1 MAGVGIELPGP
12 VEHATG
18 RPTNPPIM
26 PGWDGFDVPAFI
38 NTELD
43 CIVDVDNDVNVMAL
57 GEHFIGFRD
66 VDHLLFVKVATED
79 RQRDHQRRGLR
90 RWSPP
95 AASAASTCLHDVGA
109 VCRCGNVGCRGR
121 RQRGRGGEPVAEPP
135 GSTPA
140 PADVAALVRAGN
152 VLAMQ
157 LVREAGRLIGEVLA
171 SAVSLLQPERDRDR
185 RVAVGRWRPCSP
197 VSARWSTASRCRWPQ
212 RLRIVRHPPATCP
225 ASSASR

>member
-66 VDHLLFVKVATED
+66 VDHLLFVKVATEIGSGIIS
-79 RQRDHQRRGLR
+79 RALRLGAEGAAGGLGHIHV
-90 RWSPP
+90 P
-95 AASAASTCLHDVGA
+95 HDVGA
-109 VCRCGNVGCRGR
+109 VCRCGNVGCARPSPAGPR
-121 RQRGRGGEPVAEPP
+121 WRASCRPP

-140 PADVAALVRAGN
+140 PAMSPHWCAPGTC
-152 VLAMQ
+152 
-157 LVREAGRLIGEVLA
+157 
-171 SAVSLLQPERDRDR
+171 
-185 RVAVGRWRPCSP
+185 WRCSS
-197 VSARWSTASRCRWPQ
+197 SAR
-212 RLRIVRHPPATCP
+212 PA
-225 ASSASR
+225 A